1 VETDRRLLEGAVV
14 EIAFQPP
21 ALGVT
26 GRHEAFPRVA
36 QPADLHAQLGFEAL
50 VLQCDRRRG
59 ADAADE
65 LGRVAQAGI
74 VASSTSSRARSS
86 AARGLAAGSVRVDEP
101 GEDLLVELFLRLAML
116 RRARGDEERL
126 LAIRFREQE
135 LEVRVPDLRVRLH
148 DRRT

>member
-1 VETDRRLLEGAVV
+1 VEAARALAQLVETDRRLLEGAVV

-65 LGRVAQAGI
+65 LGLVAQAGI
-74 VASSTSSRARSS
+74 VASSTSSRAALERCP
-86 AARGLAAGSVRVDEP
+86 GSRCRIST
-101 GEDLLVELFLRLAML
+101 G
-116 RRARGDEERL
+116 
-126 LAIRFREQE
+126 
-135 LEVRVPDLRVRLH
+135 
-148 DRRT
+148 